1 MANNK
6 QIAGKIALVTGA
18 GSGIGLA
25 LAKELGKRGATVIGT
40 DIKQERL
47 DSMLLEL
54 KNSGVK
60 AFAFRV
66 DHSNRAEV
74 ETLAQ
79 KVQKD
84 VGPVDILCSNAG
96 VGHGGKVDSVTL
108 DDWKWVIDINLWGTI
123 YMIHY
128 FLPSMI
134 KRNQGQIMITSS
146 GAGLCA
152 LGGMAPYSMTKA
164 AMVSL
169 VTVMRMDLAAYN
181 INVSALCP
189 GIIKTN
195 VMKDGKLRGSQNTA
209 DAIEF
214 YEAKGLDPAMVARK
228 GVNGLINNKAM
239 IYAPWDQVAI
249 PYLLYRLSPDLVIGL
264 GRMLGKQGRNFLGPF
279 LKD

>member
-1 MANNK
+1 MADNK
-6 QIAGKIALVTGA
+6 QIAGKIALVSGA

-40 DIKQERL
+40 DLKQDRL
-47 DSMLLEL
+47 DSLLLEL

-60 AFAFRV
+60 AFAYRV

-79 KVQKD
+79 KVQKE
-84 VGPVDILCSNAG
+84 VGAVDILCCNAG
-96 VGHGGKVDSVTL
+96 VGHGGKIDSVTL
-108 DDWKWVIDINLWGTI
+108 EQWKWVIDINLWGAI
-123 YMIHY
+123 YLIHF

-134 KRNQGQIMITSS
+134 ERKQGQIMITAS
-146 GAGLCA
+146 GAGLCP
-152 LGGMAPYSMTKA
+152 LGFMAPYSMTKA

-169 VTVMRMDLAAYN
+169 VTVMRMDLAIHN

-195 VMKDGKLRGSQNTA
+195 VMKDGKLRGEQNTSG
-209 DAIEF
+209 AIEF
-214 YEAKGLDPAMVARK
+214 YETKGLDPAMVARK
-228 GVNGLINNKAM
+228 GVNGLLKNKGI

-249 PYLLYRLSPDLVIGL
+249 PYLLYRLSPDLVVGI
-264 GRMLGKQGRNFLGPF
+264 GRMLSNKGANLLGPYF
-279 LKD
+279 KD

>member
-40 DIKQERL
+40 DIKQDRL
-47 DSMLLEL
+47 DSLLFEL

-60 AFAFRV
+60 AFAYKV
-66 DHSNRAEV
+66 DHTNRAEV
-74 ETLAQ
+74 EALAQ
-79 KVQKD
+79 KVEKE

-96 VGHGGKVDSVTL
+96 VGHGGKVDSITL
-108 DDWKWVIDINLWGTI
+108 EDWKWVVDINLWGTI

-128 FLPSMI
+128 FLPPMV
-134 KRNQGQIMITSS
+134 KRNQGHIMITSS

-152 LGGMAPYSMTKA
+152 LGYMAAYSMTKA

-195 VMKDGKLRGSQNTA
+195 VMKDGKLRG
-209 DAIEF
+209 
-214 YEAKGLDPAMVARK
+214 
-228 GVNGLINNKAM
+228 
-239 IYAPWDQVAI
+239 
-249 PYLLYRLSPDLVIGL
+249 
-264 GRMLGKQGRNFLGPF
+264 
-279 LKD
+279 